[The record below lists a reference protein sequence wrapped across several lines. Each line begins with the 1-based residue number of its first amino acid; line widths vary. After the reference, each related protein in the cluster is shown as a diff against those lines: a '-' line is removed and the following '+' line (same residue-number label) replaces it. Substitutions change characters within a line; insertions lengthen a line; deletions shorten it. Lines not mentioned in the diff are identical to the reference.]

1 MDIREWVKMHPSSIV
16 FGTVPLSTIV
26 EKYIVEYGAVEISD
40 SEIPNL
46 WMHKFNAV
54 NLPINE
60 TLKISEEMLHIK
72 GIRIPITNRSK
83 HLTLKDYV
91 PRCTGDGDYIY
102 LAYEDQVGYH
112 YSNTNKL
119 FLEVALAHGIDEKH
133 VNQET
138 EEYASY
144 LFYLQCYLEHLSSE
158 ENGGPYGDI

>member
-16 FGTVPLSTIV
+16 IGTVPLSTIV
-26 EKYIVEYGAVEISD
+26 EKYKDEYGAVEISD

-54 NLPINE
+54 NLPLNE
-60 TLKISEEMLHIK
+60 TLELSEERLYIK
-72 GIRIPITNRSK
+72 GIRIPITDRSK

-112 YSNTNKL
+112 YSNSNKL
-119 FLEVALAHGIDEKH
+119 FLEVALARGVDAEQVK
-133 VNQET
+133 QEA
-138 EEYASY
+138 EEYVSY

-158 ENGGPYGDI
+158 ENGGP